1 MANFTYIV
9 ISVVVLLSIA
19 VTIFDKTY
27 ATDQIVTGRVNS
39 IVPSSSKYK
48 QGYTAYIE
56 IENGPT
62 ITKSSGRLKVG
73 SVISFRVYK
82 SKLTGRV
89 KYVRE

>member
-1 MANFTYIV
+1 MRSDRSMANFTYIV

-48 QGYTAYIE
+48 QG
-56 IENGPT
+56 
-62 ITKSSGRLKVG
+62 
-73 SVISFRVYK
+73 
-82 SKLTGRV
+82 
-89 KYVRE
+89 